1 MGIKQRL
8 RKLEAIRTNKKK
20 EYVTL
25 IWLDGKQ
32 TAFRNKMYNTFDE
45 VLEDYPSIES
55 DYDINNIIITH
66 A

>member
-8 RKLEAIRTNKKK
+8 TKLEAIRTNRKKMFIP
-20 EYVTL
+20 L

-32 TAFRNKMYNTFDE
+32 TAFKNKMYNNYDE
-45 VLEDYPSIES
+45 ILKDYPNIES
-55 DYDINNIIITH
+55 DYDINNIIITY